1 MSDAHAALLTGS
13 RSTAGHDARATF
25 VRHDFL
31 GERHDHHARRTT
43 AVLIVCALT
52 MIVELL
58 TGALFGSMALIAD
71 GLHMATHAGVM
82 FVAALAYRVAR
93 RRLNDPSFSFGTG
106 KIGDLAAFASAVA
119 LASTAGFIAV
129 ESLERMLSPVPIA
142 FDEALVVAVIGLA
155 VNLLSVLMLHDSGHA
170 HDHGHDDHATD
181 RHNAVHHRHA
191 DHGQS
196 SSHHDH
202 NLRAAYL
209 HVLADAGVS
218 ILAIIALLLGRQ
230 RGWSWLD
237 PAMGLVGAFVIARW
251 SLSLSRFTA
260 SVLLD
265 RIPDQQML
273 DRIRGILEKAGAKIV
288 DLHLWRVG
296 PGHNAVI
303 ASVSGLSVADAARC
317 GAQLRALHMLSHVTV
332 ECLPPDGS
340 DHHAL
345 DVSIP
350 TAKQPLHRCD
360 C

>member
-1 MSDAHAALLTGS
+1 
-13 RSTAGHDARATF
+13 
-25 VRHDFL
+25 
-31 GERHDHHARRTT
+31 
-43 AVLIVCALT
+43 
-52 MIVELL
+52 
-58 TGALFGSMALIAD
+58 MALIAD

-251 SLSLSRFTA
+251 SLSLSRVTA